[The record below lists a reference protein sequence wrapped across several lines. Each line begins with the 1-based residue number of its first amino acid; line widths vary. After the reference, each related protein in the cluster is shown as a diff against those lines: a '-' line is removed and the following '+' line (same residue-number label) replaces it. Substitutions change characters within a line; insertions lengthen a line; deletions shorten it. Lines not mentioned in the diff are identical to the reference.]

1 MGRFDRLAAPVWKS
15 QEQVREDIASIVNE
29 INQKKIKDA
38 VEAVYIKLKKLDSSS
53 EKTYVLRA
61 LQEKASISDT
71 DEVYQAFEHIYQRY
85 RYQGDAVSFELS
97 QILGKSLR

>member
-38 VEAVYIKLKKLDSSS
+38 VEAV
-53 EKTYVLRA
+53 
-61 LQEKASISDT
+61 
-71 DEVYQAFEHIYQRY
+71 
-85 RYQGDAVSFELS
+85 
-97 QILGKSLR
+97 

>member
-38 VEAVYIKLKKLDSSS
+38 VEAVYKIK
-53 EKTYVLRA
+53 
-61 LQEKASISDT
+61 KARFIFGENVCIKGASRES
-71 DEVYQAFEHIYQRY
+71 VHF
-85 RYQGDAVSFELS
+85 
-97 QILGKSLR
+97 